1 MDRSIVFPGQIAI
14 AQGHRV
20 EVTEQLDPLSG
31 ETLAIAVR
39 DLETNIRYRLVEEAV
54 GVDEVRWLGRV
65 LDCTIGVSSTGSRT
79 ELRLDAR
86 GPGPVGA
93 KVALREA
100 DAAADAAKAEADRW
114 GGSDRPPP
122 IEESERFW

>member
-20 EVTEQLDPLSG
+20 EVTERLDALSG

-39 DLETNIRYRLVEEAV
+39 DLETGIGYRLVEEPA
-54 GVDEVRWLGRV
+54 GLDELCWLGRV
-65 LDCTIGVSSTGSRT
+65 LECAISVSSTGSRT

-93 KVALREA
+93 KVALRDA

-122 IEESERFW
+122 AEETDRFW

>member
-1 MDRSIVFPGQIAI
+1 MDRSIVFPGQVAI

-20 EVTEQLDPLSG
+20 EATERLDPVSG
-31 ETLAIAVR
+31 EAVVVALI
-39 DLETNIRYRLVEEAV
+39 DLETNIRYRLVEDANL
-54 GVDEVRWLGRV
+54 GDIVRWLGRV
-65 LDCTIGVSSTGSRT
+65 LDCTISLSATGSRT
-79 ELRLDAR
+79 ELRIDAT
-86 GPGPVGA
+86 GPGAVGA

-122 IEESERFW
+122 EEAERFW

>member
-1 MDRSIVFPGQIAI
+1 MDRSIVFPGQVAI

-20 EVTEQLDPLSG
+20 EVTEHLDPLSG

-39 DLETNIRYRLVEEAV
+39 DLETDIRYRLVEGAA
-54 GVDEVRWLGRV
+54 GLDEVRWLGRV
-65 LDCTIGVSSTGSRT
+65 LDCTISVSSTGSRT
-79 ELRLDAR
+79 DLRLDAR

-93 KVALREA
+93 KFALSEA

-122 IEESERFW
+122 VEESERFW

>member
-39 DLETNIRYRLVEEAV
+39 DLETNIRYRLVEEAA

-114 GGSDRPPP
+114 GGSDRPRPV
-122 IEESERFW
+122 EESERFW

>member
-20 EVTEQLDPLSG
+20 EVT
-31 ETLAIAVR
+31 
-39 DLETNIRYRLVEEAV
+39 DLETNIRYRLVEEAA

-79 ELRLDAR
+79 ELRLDVR

-122 IEESERFW
+122 VEESERFW